1 MTVKQIIAFP
11 ITGLCSILGANEKV
25 KLISD
30 NCSPGFDF
38 TEIGKI
44 QIDKIEI
51 SIETLKKAKRVD

>member
-1 MTVKQIIAFP
+1 MNIKQIITFP
-11 ITGLCSILGANEKV
+11 ITDLCSILGANEKV

-44 QIDKIEI
+44 PIDKIMV
-51 SIETLKKAKRVD
+51 SIKALKKAKRVD